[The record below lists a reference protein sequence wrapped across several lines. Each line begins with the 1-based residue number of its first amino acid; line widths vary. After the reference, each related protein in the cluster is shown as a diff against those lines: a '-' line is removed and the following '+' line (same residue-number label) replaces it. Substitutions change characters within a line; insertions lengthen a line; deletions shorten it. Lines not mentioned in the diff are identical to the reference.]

1 MPDPVCVRKGLP
13 GAFISVNLLESMV
26 IQELD
31 RLSAEYLDME
41 ELEQNLE
48 YRDSA
53 KTQKQKLLMDL
64 AAYQRKAEEYG
75 KGLRDLYLDKVK
87 GIISESDFL
96 TMEKDFSAE
105 KVRLEQ
111 LTAAAQQHLP
121 ELNAQIAAGDNSR
134 ELVEQYIH
142 SAHLTREMVE
152 ILIDHSVAGKRT
164 PGEKAPPVEIHWNF

>member
-1 MPDPVCVRKGLP
+1 M
-13 GAFISVNLLESMV
+13 NLLESMV

-64 AAYQRKAEEYG
+64 AAYQRKAEKYG

-152 ILIDHSVAGKRT
+152 ILIDHIVAGKRT